1 MTTTNE
7 VITNEVITDEVII
20 NEVTTNEVITNEV
33 TTNEVTTNE
42 LITNIKENFTSINEE
57 INKIKVKITKSEKH
71 FNSINGDKLLA
82 QNVVNSNLILQI
94 NVLKTKHIYINSL
107 VNKIV
112 ETFYD
117 EISEL
122 INRTIKILN
131 ILNSLEYK
139 PQNKKF
145 EILEKIKK
153 IRLNES
159 ISISLLNE
167 NIDIVFNNLPL
178 IKEFIDLFTEFIEET
193 KNLSLKDNVH
203 NSVYEIDIFYKKEKL
218 LLEYNKSNEVFSN
231 TIIYFDKVIENT
243 LKDIKQSNII
253 KMYI

>member
-1 MTTTNE
+1 MNTTNE
-7 VITNEVITDEVII
+7 VITNELI
-20 NEVTTNEVITNEV
+20 TNEVI
-33 TTNEVTTNE
+33 TNEVTTNE
-42 LITNIKENFTSINEE
+42 LITNIKENFASINGE
-57 INKIKVKITKSEKH
+57 INKIKDKISKSEKH
-71 FNSINGDKLLA
+71 FNSINDDKLLA
-82 QNVVNSNLILQI
+82 HDVINSNLILQI

-122 INRTIKILN
+122 INGTIKILN

-145 EILEKIKK
+145 QILEKIKK
-153 IRLNES
+153 IRLNEN

-167 NIDIVFNNLPL
+167 NIDIVYNNLPL
-178 IKEFIDLFTEFIEET
+178 IKEFIDLFTDFIQET
-193 KNLSLKDNVH
+193 KNISLKDNVH
-203 NSVYEIDIFYKKEKL
+203 NGVYEIDIFYKKEKL

-243 LKDIKQSNII
+243 LNDIKQSNII

>member
-1 MTTTNE
+1 MTENIE
-7 VITNEVITDEVII
+7 II
-20 NEVTTNEVITNEV
+20 A
-33 TTNEVTTNE
+33 
-42 LITNIKENFTSINEE
+42 NIKNNFTLINEE
-57 INKIKVKITKSEKH
+57 INKIKDKIKKSEKH
-71 FNSINGDKLLA
+71 LNSMNDDKLLA
-82 QNVVNSNLILQI
+82 QDVVNSNLILQI
-94 NVLKTKHIYINSL
+94 DVLKTKHIYINSL

-117 EISEL
+117 EITEL
-122 INRTIKILN
+122 INGTIKILN
-131 ILNSLEYK
+131 ILNSIEYK

-153 IRLNES
+153 IRLNDN

-167 NIDIVFNNLPL
+167 HIDIVFNNLPL

-193 KNLSLKDNVH
+193 KNISLKDNVH
-203 NSVYEIDIFYKKEKL
+203 NTVYETDIFYKKEKL
-218 LLEYNKSNEVFSN
+218 LLEYNKSNKVFSN

-243 LKDIKQSNII
+243 LKDINESNII